1 MESFPVSDAAT
12 PTPPVQAPY
21 YGYSEVRQSWP
32 DANGHMNVAHYV
44 SAFDDG
50 SCPMFDEL
58 GLGWD
63 YTARGEHSVFMVASS
78 IDFRRELL
86 AGAPLEMTTRLIG
99 YDRRRIHVYQ
109 ELFHREQRYLA
120 AQAEFIFVHVSLRT
134 RGVTNIPDSALARLA
149 EILAVHERLP
159 RPPFI
164 GRAIGLDWRPR

>member
-1 MESFPVSDAAT
+1 MNAQSTAGRPV
-12 PTPPVQAPY
+12 PAPY
-21 YGYSEVRQSWP
+21 YGYSEVKQSWL

-63 YTARGEHSVFMVASS
+63 YTAQGEASVFMVASS

-120 AQAEFIFVHVSLRT
+120 AQAEFVFVHVSLKS
-134 RGVTNIPDSALARLA
+134 RGVTNIPEPALARLA
-149 EILAVHERLP
+149 EILPVHAALP
-159 RPPFI
+159 RPGFL

>member
-1 MESFPVSDAAT
+1 LSTPSAPGLPV
-12 PTPPVQAPY
+12 PAPY
-21 YGYSEVRQSWP
+21 LGYSEVKQSWL

-44 SAFDDG
+44 TAFDDG

-63 YTARGEHSVFMVASS
+63 YTAQGEASVFMVASS

-109 ELFHREQRYLA
+109 ELFHREERYLA
-120 AQAEFIFVHVSLRT
+120 AQAEFVFVHVSLAT
-134 RGVTNIPDSALARLA
+134 RGVTNIPEPALARLA
-149 EILAVHERLP
+149 EILPVHGALP
-159 RPPFI
+159 RPAFI
-164 GRAIGLDWRPR
+164 GRPIGLDWRPR